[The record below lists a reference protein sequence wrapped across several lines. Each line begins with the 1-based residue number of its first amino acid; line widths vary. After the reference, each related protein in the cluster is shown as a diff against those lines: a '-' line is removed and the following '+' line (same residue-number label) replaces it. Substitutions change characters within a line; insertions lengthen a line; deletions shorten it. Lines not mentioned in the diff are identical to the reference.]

1 MIIRRT
7 FLLLA
12 TSLTTSIALA
22 QTTVSVPASPTRAF
36 EVASIRPHQGLP
48 HVIGGF
54 SSSGPRLTLEAY
66 TWMALIEEA
75 YNLKGYQVSAS
86 GPDLPSQETYFDIAA
101 IAEGNSSPTRD
112 EFRPLL
118 QTLLTQR
125 FNLKFHF
132 AIKEINVY
140 ALTVSK
146 SGAKFKS
153 SAPDTSE
160 MGLIGVHGRNQTLSL
175 PRETMASLA
184 TDIANSF
191 IDDRP
196 VVDRTG
202 LIGTYDIK
210 LEATPEF
217 RIDRNS
223 ESEDISVFTAVQEQL
238 GLKLEP
244 AKANIQIL
252 VVDHIDKP
260 TEN

>member
-12 TSLTTSIALA
+12 TSLATSIALA
-22 QTTVSVPASPTRAF
+22 QTTVSVRASPTRSF
-36 EVASIRPHQGLP
+36 EVASIRPHQGLLR
-48 HVIGGF
+48 VMRGF

-66 TWMALIEEA
+66 SWMDLIEEA

-86 GPDLPSQETYFDIAA
+86 GLDLQPDTYFDITA
-101 IAEGNSSPTRD
+101 IAEGNSSPARD

-118 QTLLTQR
+118 QTLLAQR

-132 AIKEINVY
+132 ASKETNVY
-140 ALTVSK
+140 ALVVGK
-146 SGAKFKS
+146 SGVKFKS

-160 MGLIGVHGRNQTLSL
+160 RSLVGVHGRNETLSL
-175 PRETMASLA
+175 PRETMESLA
-184 TDIANSF
+184 AEIATSF
-191 IDDRP
+191 IEDRP
-196 VVDRTG
+196 VVNRTG
-202 LIGTYDIK
+202 LVGTYDIK

-223 ESEDISVFTAVQEQL
+223 ESEDISIFTAVQEQL

-252 VVDHIDKP
+252 VVDRMDKP

>member
-1 MIIRRT
+1 MLIRRT

-54 SSSGPRLTLEAY
+54 SSSGPRLTLEGY

-118 QTLLTQR
+118 QTLLAQR

-132 AIKEINVY
+132 ASKEINVY

-160 MGLIGVHGRNQTLSL
+160 RGLIRGFIGVHGRNQTLSM
-175 PRETMASLA
+175 PRETMESLA
-184 TDIANSF
+184 TDLANSF
-191 IDDRP
+191 F
-196 VVDRTG
+196 G
-202 LIGTYDIK
+202 GN
-210 LEATPEF
+210 A
-217 RIDRNS
+217 RIQNR
-223 ESEDISVFTAVQEQL
+223 
-238 GLKLEP
+238 
-244 AKANIQIL
+244 
-252 VVDHIDKP
+252 
-260 TEN
+260 

>member
-12 TSLTTSIALA
+12 TSLATSIALV
-22 QTTVSVPASPTRAF
+22 QKTVSVPASPTRSF
-36 EVASIRPHQGLP
+36 EVASIRPHQGPL

-54 SSSGPRLTLEAY
+54 SSSGPRLTLEGY
-66 TWMALIEEA
+66 NRMLLIEEA
-75 YNLKGYQVSAS
+75 YNLRGYQISDS
-86 GPDLPSQETYFDIAA
+86 GPDLQSDTYFDITA
-101 IAEGNSSPTRD
+101 IAEGSASPTRD
-112 EFRPLL
+112 EFRVLL
-118 QTLLTQR
+118 QTLLAQR
-125 FNLKFHF
+125 FNLKLHF
-132 AIKEINVY
+132 ASKEINVY

-153 SAPDTSE
+153 SAPDAPE
-160 MGLIGVHGRNQTLSL
+160 MGLHGVHGRNQTVSM
-175 PRETMASLA
+175 PRETMESLA
-184 TDIANSF
+184 ADIANSF
-191 IDDRP
+191 FVDRP

-202 LIGTYDIK
+202 LSGTYDIK

-217 RIDRNS
+217 RIDS
-223 ESEDISVFTAVQEQL
+223 DPQPEDISVFTAVQEQL

-244 AKANIQIL
+244 AKSSVQML